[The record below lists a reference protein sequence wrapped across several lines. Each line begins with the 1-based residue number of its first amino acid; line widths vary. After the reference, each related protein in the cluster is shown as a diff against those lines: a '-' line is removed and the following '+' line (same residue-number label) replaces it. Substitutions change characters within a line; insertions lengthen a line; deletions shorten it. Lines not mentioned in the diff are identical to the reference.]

1 MKPLCF
7 VAALLPA
14 FVHAHDGISTPPA
27 AAVKPHWDIVRTTLS
42 VDKNHAIFRMQTSGR
57 AGASKPFKSGKL
69 AGSRV
74 FSYVWPTSLDPAEA
88 GFEPKSGIL
97 AFVVTAH
104 PDFDDT
110 PLFDENGDGNVG
122 NDGGLWHS
130 HWVVLVP
137 DEACGPKGL
146 KVRDIGKDETPRLP
160 KTWPGLPLFI
170 DSPGYSPL
178 FKGKTLTM
186 RVPFENIGVLETAK
200 FDGVTAGLRVN
211 ESVHAPFLC
220 VENVFK
226 VASGDLSLP
235 GKVTKAK

>member
-1 MKPLCF
+1 MKFTRALPF
-7 VAALLPA
+7 ALLIGATQAQEGIATKPA
-14 FVHAHDGISTPPA
+14 G
-27 AAVKPHWDIVRTTLS
+27 AVKPQWDIVETTVS
-42 VDKNHAIFRMQTSGR
+42 VERGHAVFRMRASGR
-57 AGASKPFKSGKL
+57 AGALKPGKTGKL

-97 AFVVTAH
+97 AFAVTSH

-110 PLFDENGDGNVG
+110 PLFDENGDGNLG

-130 HWVVLVP
+130 HWVVLAP
-137 DEACGPKGL
+137 DETCGPKGL
-146 KVRDIGKDETPRLP
+146 KVRDIAKGEKPRLP

-170 DSPGYSPL
+170 DSPGYTPV
-178 FKGKTLTM
+178 FKGATLSV
-186 RVPFENIGVLETAK
+186 RVPFENVGALEGAK

-211 ESVHAPFLC
+211 ASMHAPLLC

-235 GKVTKAK
+235 GRVKR